1 MDVAV
6 GLGGLFE
13 RKRLTDDGFHL
24 PCGVHLEDFFELPA
38 DFYDTYQERIRSV
51 GADQVE
57 AMAARYFAGC
67 ASRTL
72 CRDGAADLQLV
83 LVGNVSQFREAL
95 KKQFP
100 SAQYEEI
107 PFDQIDLLSAD
118 LRRPKELPPAPRPQ

>member
-1 MDVAV
+1 MLFRSFPIQTETAEQVAGRV
-6 GLGGLFE
+6 LSVA
-13 RKRLTDDGFHL
+13 H
-24 PCGVHLEDFFELPA
+24 FELPA